1 MFNNIIQFIWNKKY
15 ISLFISLFI
24 IVLTQR
30 FLNERQ
36 NGLINSVSSDG
47 LGYYCYL
54 PAAVIYQDFSY
65 DFYDKK
71 ENNINPFY
79 KPGFNEYKNQFYNKY
94 YCGTAICLLPFFLL
108 GIIISAIA
116 GTDINGY
123 TDTFLMLVSIA
134 SIIYYLLS
142 VFMLSKIAK
151 FFGISEKISFITSLL
166 FLFGTNYFHYLV
178 QEPSM
183 SHAYS
188 FFAVTLFLYTYIK
201 LLENV
206 TNKKLIYLALALG
219 LVALIR
225 PVNVVVVLFT
235 PFFSESLKDYALF
248 LKNIFTNHLKGLI
261 GFISV
266 VVATICIQFI
276 FYYLQTGYFYIV
288 SYNGEA
294 FNFNN
299 PEFFNV
305 LLSYKKGLFLYV
317 PLLLATI
324 IFVLITKKNWHKKI
338 IFLITFM
345 VFLYITS
352 SWWCW
357 YYGAGLSIR
366 PFVDILPLFIIIT
379 MFVYNQQSSI
389 LKKIVMTLSVPFLFM
404 SQLMAYQY
412 SNLILDIGEMNKEK
426 YWDIFLETNLET
438 INAKKIQRIQSSNQ
452 IIKSETLTF
461 EDDVID
467 NAISNI
473 GYNSKKSCVVGK
485 NNCYS
490 KGFCISLKE
499 LTIKETFY
507 VIAECY
513 VKTSPEGKNLALA
526 VSVNEKENCAEWFVV
541 FRNQF
546 DEGKDGWTKMTHVAE
561 IKASFINDLRVIK
574 IFGTTEKGE
583 NYIDNLKYT
592 IVKK

>member
-261 GFISV
+261 GFIS
-266 VVATICIQFI
+266 
-276 FYYLQTGYFYIV
+276 
-288 SYNGEA
+288 
-294 FNFNN
+294 
-299 PEFFNV
+299 
-305 LLSYKKGLFLYV
+305 
-317 PLLLATI
+317 
-324 IFVLITKKNWHKKI
+324 
-338 IFLITFM
+338 
-345 VFLYITS
+345 
-352 SWWCW
+352 
-357 YYGAGLSIR
+357 
-366 PFVDILPLFIIIT
+366 
-379 MFVYNQQSSI
+379 
-389 LKKIVMTLSVPFLFM
+389 
-404 SQLMAYQY
+404 
-412 SNLILDIGEMNKEK
+412 
-426 YWDIFLETNLET
+426 
-438 INAKKIQRIQSSNQ
+438 
-452 IIKSETLTF
+452 
-461 EDDVID
+461 
-467 NAISNI
+467 
-473 GYNSKKSCVVGK
+473 
-485 NNCYS
+485 
-490 KGFCISLKE
+490 
-499 LTIKETFY
+499 
-507 VIAECY
+507 
-513 VKTSPEGKNLALA
+513 
-526 VSVNEKENCAEWFVV
+526 
-541 FRNQF
+541 
-546 DEGKDGWTKMTHVAE
+546 
-561 IKASFINDLRVIK
+561 
-574 IFGTTEKGE
+574 IFGHASI
-583 NYIDNLKYT
+583 NS
-592 IVKK
+592 